1 MRKALE
7 ILPKNNPMTRNI
19 LTICVVLMMTS
30 ANAQTS
36 ITSINVGVDSAD
48 FFLQKGLLE
57 KKNGRRL
64 ESLKN
69 FEKAAKYDATSKSI
83 VVELASAYLDL
94 RRYGQARESY
104 KKLVELGDATADN
117 YKQLMTLSFQL
128 KQNELNLEKDYS
140 GRIMNIISAQQ
151 MLNLRK
157 AEQDFRLLIINQL
170 QQRRAMQQR
179 KEILRDQNQRLRQK
193 K

>member
-1 MRKALE
+1 MLAMASWVAVAQE
-7 ILPKNNPMTRNI
+7 E
-19 LTICVVLMMTS
+19 VVPP
-30 ANAQTS
+30 Q
-36 ITSINVGVDSAD
+36 
-48 FFLQKGLLE
+48 Q
-57 KKNGRRL
+57 
-64 ESLKN
+64 
-69 FEKAAKYDATSKSI
+69 
-83 VVELASAYLDL
+83 
-94 RRYGQARESY
+94 
-104 KKLVELGDATADN
+104 TADPKVREKVEAARIALITN
-117 YKQLMTLSFQL
+117 RLGLTPEQAEKFWPIYREFAQKRQEIRKEFRQVQQGVEQNKPDRQKQEELVKLGFQL

>member
-1 MRKALE
+1 MKRFKNIWITLLLAMASWVAVAQE
-7 ILPKNNPMTRNI
+7 EGAPLP
-19 LTICVVLMMTS
+19 
-30 ANAQTS
+30 Q
-36 ITSINVGVDSAD
+36 
-48 FFLQKGLLE
+48 
-57 KKNGRRL
+57 
-64 ESLKN
+64 
-69 FEKAAKYDATSKSI
+69 
-83 VVELASAYLDL
+83 
-94 RRYGQARESY
+94 
-104 KKLVELGDATADN
+104 TADPKVREKVEAARIALITN
-117 YKQLMTLSFQL
+117 RLGLTPEQAEKFWPIYREFAQKRQEIRKEFRQVQQSVERNKPDRQKQEELVKLGFQL

-140 GRIMNIISAQQ
+140 GRIMNIISARQ

>member
-1 MRKALE
+1 MKRF
-7 ILPKNNPMTRNI
+7 KNIWIT
-19 LTICVVLMMTS
+19 LMLAMAS
-30 ANAQTS
+30 WVAVAQEE
-36 ITSINVGVDSAD
+36 VAPP
-48 FFLQKGLLE
+48 Q
-57 KKNGRRL
+57 
-64 ESLKN
+64 
-69 FEKAAKYDATSKSI
+69 
-83 VVELASAYLDL
+83 
-94 RRYGQARESY
+94 Q
-104 KKLVELGDATADN
+104 TADPKVREKVEAARIALITN
-117 YKQLMTLSFQL
+117 RLGLTPEQAEKFWPIYREFAQKRQEIRKEFRQVQQGVEQNKPDRQKQEELVKLGFQL

>member
-1 MRKALE
+1 MLA
-7 ILPKNNPMTRNI
+7 MASW
-19 LTICVVLMMTS
+19 VAV
-30 ANAQTS
+30 AQ
-36 ITSINVGVDSAD
+36 
-48 FFLQKGLLE
+48 E
-57 KKNGRRL
+57 
-64 ESLKN
+64 E
-69 FEKAAKYDATSKSI
+69 DAPP
-83 VVELASAYLDL
+83 
-94 RRYGQARESY
+94 QQ
-104 KKLVELGDATADN
+104 TADPKVREKVEAARIALITN
-117 YKQLMTLSFQL
+117 RLGLTPEQAEKFWPIYREFAQKRQEIRKEFRQVQQGVEQNKPDRQKQEELVKLGFQL